1 MTATNSIMIIT
12 LLPYL
17 PIHSGSL
24 SDGVAM
30 PVAHPDRSQRA
41 NASGRHD

>member
-30 PVAHPDRSQRA
+30 LVVHPDHSQGT
-41 NASGRHD
+41 NASGRPD